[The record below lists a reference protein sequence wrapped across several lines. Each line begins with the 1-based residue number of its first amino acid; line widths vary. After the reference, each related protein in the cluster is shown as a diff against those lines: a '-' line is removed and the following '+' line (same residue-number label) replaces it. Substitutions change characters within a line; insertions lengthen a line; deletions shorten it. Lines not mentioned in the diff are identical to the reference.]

1 MGDYE
6 GQTAILYARV
16 STDDKEQRPE
26 VQIGTMKEWAAKE
39 GIRIVGEYIEEK
51 SGKDMARPQLQAAIG
66 RIVAGSLNV
75 GVVDDPLTCKVNI
88 LLAWHPTRI
97 SRDSNDLMNI
107 KKLVESY
114 GCYLRFVSN
123 PIKTESDIGK
133 LITMID
139 GWHGEMERKKI
150 SDNTK
155 MGMRQS
161 KFNGQYLSRPLR
173 VVFQEDLE
181 KYKYKGMIRT
191 DDAVKHK
198 TRITTE
204 TDVYGWASEGYS
216 VKRIA
221 TEKLYVP
228 YSTFYGL
235 LKETGRLEKVQS
247 LFSMSKRV
255 SVEQGSSTGNLNVE
269 KGMNTEVS
277 VSTPFTT
284 VERDSDTEKEGSI

>member
-1 MGDYE
+1 MNEYE
-6 GQTAILYARV
+6 GQTAVLYARV
-16 STDDKEQRPE
+16 STDDKDQRPE
-26 VQIGTMKEWAAKE
+26 VQLGTMRDWAKKE
-39 GIRIVGEYIEEK
+39 GIRIVGEFMEEK

-66 RIVAGSLNV
+66 RIVTGSLSPDYDN
-75 GVVDDPLTCKVNI
+75 PLTCKVNI

-97 SRDSNDLMNI
+97 SRDSNDLLNI
-107 KKLVESY
+107 KQLVERY
-114 GCYLRFVSN
+114 GCVLRFVSN
-123 PIKTESDIGK
+123 PIQTETDVGE

-139 GWHGEMERKKI
+139 GWHGKVERKKI

-173 VVFQEDLE
+173 VVFQEDID
-181 KYKYKGMIRT
+181 KYTLKGMIRT
-191 DDAVKHK
+191 DDDVKHK

-221 TEKLYVP
+221 LEKLYVP

-247 LFSMSKRV
+247 LFAMSKRV
-255 SVEQGSSTGNLNVE
+255 SVEKGREDATISVE
-269 KGMNTEVS
+269 KGNVPEVS
-277 VSTPFTT
+277 VSTPSQTHVNALQHT
-284 VERDSDTEKEGSI
+284 NEVIE